1 MVFILHPETLCFLGK
16 RKTLRPLWKI
26 CCPVAHSPI
35 MMPENARTRAATRA
49 EVTTE
54 RINESGRWGSGVG
67 DTGRQVPMGH

>member
-1 MVFILHPETLCFLGK
+1 MVPILHAETLFLWD
-16 RKTLRPLWKI
+16 LL
-26 CCPVAHSPI
+26 CPFGRSVALAHLPI

-54 RINESGRWGSGVG
+54 RINERGRWGSGVG

>member
-1 MVFILHPETLCFLGK
+1 
-16 RKTLRPLWKI
+16 
-26 CCPVAHSPI
+26 

-67 DTGRQVPMGH
+67 DTGRQVRMGY

>member
-1 MVFILHPETLCFLGK
+1 MEGCFSEVLG
-16 RKTLRPLWKI
+16 
-26 CCPVAHSPI
+26 VHFDHAHSPI

-54 RINESGRWGSGVG
+54 RISESGRWGSGVG

>member
-1 MVFILHPETLCFLGK
+1 MWDLLCLF
-16 RKTLRPLWKI
+16 RS
-26 CCPVAHSPI
+26 PVALAYSPI